1 MAIFGIFLSLQD
13 MEFTASQIASF
24 IDGKIIGDENAT
36 ITGVSPIESCEPG
49 HLSFIAQA
57 RFADYIDKAKCSV
70 LIVSEKLL
78 TAETYPTTIIA
89 VEDAYLSFQVLMNL
103 YKEMQGRKSGI
114 EQGAVFHE
122 TATVGEDVYVGAF
135 TCVSEKVKIGDGSQ
149 IYPQVYIGKNVKI
162 GKNCIIYSG
171 VRIYDYCVIGDDC
184 VIHSNTVIGSDGFG
198 FQPTKD
204 GYQKIPQLGNVILE
218 DHVEIGSNC
227 SIDRGTIGST
237 VIGRGT
243 KIDNL
248 IQIAHNVKIGQN
260 NVIAAQAGIAG
271 STTIGDW
278 NQIGGQVGIV
288 GHINIGNQVK
298 IQAQSGVNS
307 GAKDGDILYGS
318 PAINAGEYR
327 RNYVH
332 FRNFTEIVK
341 RITAIE
347 NTSKNKSSE

>member
-1 MAIFGIFLSLQD
+1 

-24 IDGKIIGDENAT
+24 INGKIIGDENAS
-36 ITGVSPIESCEPG
+36 INGVSPIENGEIG
-49 HLSFIAQA
+49 HLSFVAQE
-57 RFADYIDKAKCSV
+57 RFAEFIESSNCSV

-78 TAETYPTTIIA
+78 TKNAYTKTIIA
-89 VEDAYLSFQVLMNL
+89 VEDAYLSFQILMNL
-103 YKEMQGRKSGI
+103 YNEMKGRKSGI
-114 EQGAVFHE
+114 EDGAVFHE
-122 TATVGEDVYVGAF
+122 TAQVGENVYVGAF
-135 TCVSEKVKIGDGSQ
+135 TCVSEKVKIGADTQ

-171 VRIYDYCVIGDDC
+171 VRIYDYCVIGDNC

-218 DHVEIGSNC
+218 DHVEVGANC
-227 SIDRGTIGST
+227 TIDRGTIGST
-237 VIGRGT
+237 IIGKGT

-271 STTIGDW
+271 STVIGDW

-288 GHINIGNQVK
+288 GHINIGSQVK

-307 GAKDGDILYGS
+307 SAKDGEILYGS

-332 FRNFTEIVK
+332 FRNFTQIVK
-341 RITAIE
+341 RINNLE
-347 NTSKNKSSE
+347 NNSKDKANE

>member
-1 MAIFGIFLSLQD
+1 MQD
-13 MEFTASQIASF
+13 MEFTASQIAGF

-36 ITGVSPIESCEPG
+36 ISGVSPIESGEEG
-49 HLSFIAQA
+49 HLSFIAQD
-57 RFADYIDKAKCSV
+57 RFADYIDTTKCSV

-78 TAETYPTTIIA
+78 TKDTYPITIIA

-122 TATVGEDVYVGAF
+122 TSKVGENVYVGAF
-135 TCVSEKVKIGDGSQ
+135 TCVSEKVKIGDESQ
-149 IYPQVYIGKNVKI
+149 IYPHVYIGKNVKI

-171 VRIYDYCVIGDDC
+171 VRIYDYCVIGDNC

-198 FQPTKD
+198 FQVTKD
-204 GYQKIPQLGNVILE
+204 GYQKIPQLGNVVLG

-237 VIGRGT
+237 VIGNGT

-248 IQIAHNVKIGQN
+248 IQIAHNVKIGEN

-271 STTIGDW
+271 STVIGDW

-288 GHINIGNQVK
+288 GHITIGNQVK
-298 IQAQSGVNS
+298 VQAQSGVNS
-307 GAKDGDILYGS
+307 NTKDGEILYGS

-341 RITAIE
+341 RINTIE
-347 NTSKNKSSE
+347 NSTKDKTSE